1 MDQIPLGPIGQPEE
15 PPQHF
20 TDAEAATPKRRSIF
34 GKFFRG
40 VGWLSV
46 SPVHW
51 MGVKSIRQGAS
62 FIGDL
67 ADRAK
72 APSKRDSRFK
82 TAGAGQF
89 DLQATAFSMGI
100 TVFQLERHLLARRR
114 QTALTSYV
122 FGALGSV
129 FLLVWF
135 LKVISTPI
143 DHGDHGTA
151 LSGAVPVLW
160 LRGRRHRP
168 VRRHS
173 FPHCW
178 SPVMPVGYQRGRGC
192 VWPQIAPDSRV
203 PR

>member
-1 MDQIPLGPIGQPEE
+1 MDQIPLRPIGQPEE
-15 PPQHF
+15 PPRHLNGS
-20 TDAEAATPKRRSIF
+20 EAPTPKRRSIF

-40 VGWLSV
+40 VGWLSA

-82 TAGAGQF
+82 TAEAGQF
-89 DLQATAFSMGI
+89 DIQATAFGMGM
-100 TVFQLERHLLARRR
+100 TVSQLERYLHARRR

-135 LKVISTPI
+135 LKVISTPMI
-143 DHGDHGTA
+143 SGRLVLAVDFLPLCLLFLLLGFCQALINYQIRIGRTA
-151 LSGAVPVLW
+151 GWREYLTAEDA
-160 LRGRRHRP
+160 
-168 VRRHS
+168 
-173 FPHCW
+173 F
-178 SPVMPVGYQRGRGC
+178 
-192 VWPQIAPDSRV
+192 WPRS
-203 PR
+203 